1 MPKTVQ
7 IANPSFLC
15 YQFAQ
20 YSPEKTKKKKWR
32 RSVQWHSQQFIAH
45 IKIIM
50 IEYSLIGIF

>member
-20 YSPEKTKKKKWR
+20 YSPEKTKKKWR
-32 RSVQWHSQQFIAH
+32 RSVQWHSQQFIAD